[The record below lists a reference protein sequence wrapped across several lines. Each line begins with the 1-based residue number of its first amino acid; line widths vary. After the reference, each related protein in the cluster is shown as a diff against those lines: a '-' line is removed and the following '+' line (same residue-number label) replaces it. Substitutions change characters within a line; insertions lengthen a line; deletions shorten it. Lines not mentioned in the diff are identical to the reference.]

1 MDVMLQPAGAE
12 VGMVHLSWA
21 PEMAAGLVYCAADIR
36 TPPPSIMMMTSSRL
50 SAIARWC
57 CIEPRSAVR
66 GVGAQDRGR
75 GEAAAGA
82 GERGR
87 AGGLVAAVERRG
99 AGADRRVSGRVGGA
113 GRRGAELQPQREA
126 AAATA
131 RGHQSR
137 CSGRA
142 GRGEHRPPWRLPR
155 TCRAGCAAFNV
166 RGRGRPARPGGS
178 HNSSWLG
185 VPRLPHWLRHCDAR
199 RSWRR
204 MPRLL
209 RAAKSVPPC
218 TAAPRVFYRAAC
230 MVHAWCVVHLLRGDR
245 PARFFLR
252 LGPDLTV
259 QSYCT
264 EF

>member
-185 VPRLPHWLRHCDAR
+185 VPRLPHWLRHCDAAQLAADAAAAAR
-199 RSWRR
+199 RQECST
-204 MPRLL
+204 MHGG
-209 RAAKSVPPC
+209 AKSVLPC
-218 TAAPRVFYRAAC
+218 RLHGA
-230 MVHAWCVVHLLRGDR
+230 CVVRG
-245 PARFFLR
+245 PSTAGGQTCAVL
-252 LGPDLTV
+252 PTAV
-259 QSYCT
+259 QT
-264 EF
+264 